1 METSLTHSF
10 CTYFYV
16 AWKISE
22 AYDVPKLAQQTV
34 FAYDAIISGGRTP
47 LVMKRE
53 KGWPVFGGS
62 SYHIDADLFRA
73 TLCYVGPAQFVT
85 NILKRF
91 LKAALTP
98 NGRRA
103 GTSMSSSLEFYSILP
118 YCRYVCVCNIIPSP
132 F

>member
-1 METSLTHSF
+1 MTNSARF
-10 CTYFYV
+10 FYV

-62 SYHIDADLFRA
+62 SYHLDVDLFRA

-103 GTSMSSSLEFYSILP
+103 GTSMSSFLEFLFRSYRIAEI
-118 YCRYVCVCNIIPSP
+118 YVLLNRTFS